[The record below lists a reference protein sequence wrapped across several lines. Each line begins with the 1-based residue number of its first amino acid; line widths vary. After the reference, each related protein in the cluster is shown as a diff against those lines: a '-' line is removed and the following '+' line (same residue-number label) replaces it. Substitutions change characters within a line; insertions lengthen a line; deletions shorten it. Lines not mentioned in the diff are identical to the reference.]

1 MPKYRRKYT
10 NEFKVDAVRQVVESG
25 RSVPE
30 VAEALAIS
38 ENLLYAWK
46 RKLFASGEALP
57 KKGEKSI
64 LDMEREVRELKRE
77 LAKVKQDREILKKA
91 AAYFANDES

>member
-1 MPKYRRKYT
+1 MSKGRRKYT
-10 NEFKVDAVRQVVESG
+10 NDFKVDAVRQVVESG

-30 VAEALAIS
+30 VAEALGIS
-38 ENLLYAWK
+38 ENLLYGWK
-46 RKLFASGEALP
+46 RKLVANGEALP

-64 LDMEREVRELKRE
+64 LDLESEVRELKRE
-77 LAKVKQDREILKKA
+77 LAKTKQDREILKKA